1 MSYSKNISVSAKNSL
16 KRTIDI
22 SLGRYDIV
30 NSGFLSDFSL
40 DSIEEIIEELTKVIN
55 GTLENFY
62 WGQEQIMI
70 ESYQNSSMCYNE
82 MEQKSLPNVSTIDLL
97 NLMNQIKTFKEQYE
111 NPINLK
117 SIVGQAFNTIK
128 GNPNNFKLNPNSEY
142 FFQIT
147 LNEILILLTLESN
160 DFNLTETE
168 YVNQLQ
174 TNF

>member
-1 MSYSKNISVSAKNSL
+1 MSFIKIINVYTNNNLNRRV
-16 KRTIDI
+16 DI
-22 SLGRYDIV
+22 IIGTPNLENCGH
-30 NSGFLSDFSL
+30 LSDFSL

-128 GNPNNFKLNPNSEY
+128 GNPNNYKKYNNSIYHFTILLEDIS
-142 FFQIT
+142 IT
-147 LNEILILLTLESN
+147 LVLEPN
-160 DFNLTETE
+160 DFNLSNIE
-168 YVNQLQ
+168 YINQLQ